1 MKHERQM
8 NRPTSQSW
16 DTAGGELGTRAY
28 ALVFGCYHDGAYSL
42 GKLGPYA
49 FTHDYNFS
57 AYLVGIHEVASG
69 EKGTDMFH
77 YCGEPAG
84 MDWRHLDGA
93 LLVSYDVRFGKA
105 VFTRL
110 QELGVIPA
118 ELDVCWADLADLA
131 AYLGAPRTWCG
142 AARQLLGETDV
153 VPVSEFMHGI
163 SWKRVKKDGTSDIA
177 MEACIR
183 EVELYAKLWRD
194 CKDKWPA
201 HERKLSDLNR
211 KMAEEG
217 ICVDADRLEKAR
229 AALNERMTSARDLIP
244 WRLTDEIGSAAA
256 YNWQCG
262 IEGVTA
268 PPTLDTSSLEYIRW
282 EKEAKVQHPWMDAVE
297 VYQGCEPLLHKLT
310 ILQNRIRPDG
320 MAETNFLVYC
330 GASTGRFTGGGGL
343 NMQNLSKGERYGVRE
358 REFFIPRPGH
368 VFVISDLAQ
377 IEPRVLLVLAEDV
390 LQRHDIARGAN
401 VYEAH
406 ARTTMGWR
414 GKDGHLKVENPKLYA
429 LAKARVLGLGYG
441 CGPDRF
447 RDLAK
452 QLAGLDLS
460 KNEAAKQVETFR
472 RANSKITDMWRKW
485 DLRIRLAERHALKV
499 PLPSGRMLMYRD
511 VHKAVDGWHCTVRDE
526 DVAIYGAKIVENMV
540 QATARDIFCGHLL
553 AIADAGYT
561 IRLHVHDEVIVEVPE
576 AEAEQAAAE
585 IKGIMST
592 APCWMRNIPL
602 AAETI
607 ITNTYSITNNNASNI
622 NNQTK

>member
-1 MKHERQM
+1 MTE
-8 NRPTSQSW
+8 
-16 DTAGGELGTRAY
+16 DTHIYTRNLRDTVGGEPDTRAY

-57 AYLVGIHEVASG
+57 AYLVGIHEVGSG
-69 EKGTDMFH
+69 EKGADMFH
-77 YCGEPAG
+77 YCGDPAG
-84 MDWRHLDGA
+84 MDWLCLDGA

-118 ELDVCWADLADLA
+118 ELDVRWADLADLA

-153 VPVSEFMHGI
+153 VSVSEFMHGK
-163 SWKRVKKDGTSDIA
+163 SWKLAKEDGVSDIA
-177 MEACIR
+177 MEASIR

-217 ICVDADRLEKAR
+217 ICVDAERLEKAR

-256 YNWQCG
+256 YNRQCG

-268 PPTLDTSSLEYIRW
+268 PPTLDTSSLEYLRW
-282 EKEAKVQHPWMDAVE
+282 DKETKAQHPWMDAVE

-330 GASTGRFTGGGGL
+330 GASTGRFTGGGGF

-368 VFVISDLAQ
+368 VFVISDMAQ
-377 IEPRVLLVLAEDV
+377 IEPRVLLALAEDAWQ
-390 LQRHDIARGAN
+390 LHEIARGVN
-401 VYEAH
+401 VYEVH

-414 GKDGHLKVENPKLYA
+414 GHDGQLREENPKLYA
-429 LAKARVLGLGYG
+429 LAKARVLGLGYS
-441 CGPDRF
+441 CGPARF

-452 QLAGLDLS
+452 QLTGLDLS
-460 KNEAAKQVETFR
+460 EDEAAKQVEAFR
-472 RANSKITDMWRKW
+472 CANSKISDMWRKW
-485 DLRIRLAERHALKV
+485 NLRIRLAEGHALKV
-499 PLPSGRMLMYRD
+499 PLPSGRTLMYREVRRED
-511 VHKAVDGWHCTVRDE
+511 DGWHCTVRDE
-526 DVAIYGAKIVENMV
+526 DVPIYGAKIVENMV

-607 ITNTYSITNNNASNI
+607 TTNTYAINNNAYNI
-622 NNQTK
+622 NNKTK